1 MHENSIKMTSTN
13 SNCNNSTRKSIIE
26 AEFNEI
32 ESKGR
37 NAWHLTYQD
46 IREKCEKEAKEKH
59 FYTSESEKS
68 QNRGLNRYRDV
79 NPYDHSR
86 IVLHRG
92 KVDYINANLVKLE
105 RADRKYI
112 LTQGPLGDTVGHFW
126 LMIWEQKTKAILM
139 LNKLLEKKQ
148 IKCHQYWPDMKGAD
162 NAMKLHDVG
171 LAVEYLRCEEY
182 KNFSRRWFRLTDLES
197 KQSREIIQFH
207 YTTWPDFGIPSS
219 PVAFLQFLK
228 QVRDSGALDPD
239 VGPAVVHCSAGIGRS
254 GTFCLVDCCLVLID
268 KEGEDKV
275 SVRDVLFEMRRYR
288 MGLIQTADQLYFSYQ
303 AIIEGVRLLK
313 EPSFI
318 DYDEIPTIPKDEP
331 LEETPPPVPPR
342 TGSLVTSNGVNSKP
356 LPTIPCSESCM
367 ELKNSDK
374 NTTESTNTTEKPT
387 TNNMDHRPLPPIP
400 TQQQQQKSGELHSD
414 DDDNNELSDINDAD
428 DDSDA
433 DGNHEN
439 NEYEQ
444 LTNNDNRDKMNL
456 IDDNKQQL
464 QQQQT
469 AKSNGIDMSS
479 PSFEN
484 ELKRRKRA
492 ERQANIEQKVN
503 DIKRKQREVKESEET
518 AKKRRSL
525 VKYIAAGVIVGVLC
539 VYAYSKLA

>member
-1 MHENSIKMTSTN
+1 MTSTN
-13 SNCNNSTRKSIIE
+13 SNCNSNTTSNSIIE
-26 AEFNEI
+26 AEYNEI

-37 NAWHLTYQD
+37 NAWHITYQD
-46 IREKCEKEAKEKH
+46 IREKSEKEAKEKH
-59 FYTSESEKS
+59 FYTIESEKS

-148 IKCHQYWPDMKGAD
+148 IKCHQYWPDKKGAD
-162 NAMKLHDVG
+162 NAMKLIEVG

-197 KQSREIIQFH
+197 MQSREIIQFH
-207 YTTWPDFGIPSS
+207 YTNWPDFGIPSS

-228 QVRDSGALDPD
+228 QVRDSGALEPD

-303 AIIEGVRLLK
+303 AIIEGVKLLK
-313 EPSFI
+313 DPSFM
-318 DYDEIPTIPKDEP
+318 DYDEIPNIPKDEP
-331 LEETPPPVPPR
+331 LDETPPPLPR
-342 TGSLVTSNGVNSKP
+342 RTHSLPIGNGGAAIVNSKP
-356 LPTIPCSESCM
+356 LPTIPSSESCI
-367 ELKNSDK
+367 EGFADFKNKDAINNFINSEKNSL
-374 NTTESTNTTEKPT
+374 ESSTNADKAAPT
-387 TNNMDHRPLPPIP
+387 TNTIDHRPLPPIP
-400 TQQQQQKSGELHSD
+400 KQQQKSPDDCESQSD
-414 DDDNNELSDINDAD
+414 DDNDISEIND
-428 DDSDA
+428 DDSDDDA
-433 DGNHEN
+433 GGNDN
-439 NEYEQ
+439 KDYEK
-444 LTNNDNRDKMNL
+444 LTNDMNKQSRDKSTSNL
-456 IDDNKQQL
+456 IDDNNQQL
-464 QQQQT
+464 
-469 AKSNGIDMSS
+469 AKSNGIEMSS

-518 AKKRRSL
+518 AKKRRL
-525 VKYIAAGVIVGVLC
+525 IK
-539 VYAYSKLA
+539 KMKNKQK

>member
-1 MHENSIKMTSTN
+1 MSSTN
-13 SNCNNSTRKSIIE
+13 SNCSNSNSTSKSSSNSIIE
-26 AEFNEI
+26 AEYNEI
-32 ESKGR
+32 ESKGQ
-37 NAWHLTYQD
+37 NAWRMTYQH
-46 IREKCEKEAKEKH
+46 IREKSEKEAKEKH

-68 QNRGLNRYRDV
+68 QNRCLNRYRDV

-139 LNKLLEKKQ
+139 LNKLLENKQ
-148 IKCHQYWPDMKGAD
+148 IKCHQYWPDKRGAD
-162 NAMKLHDVG
+162 NAMKLMEVG

-197 KQSREIIQFH
+197 MQSREIIQFH
-207 YTTWPDFGIPSS
+207 YTNWPDFGIPSS

-303 AIIEGVRLLK
+303 AIIEGVKLLK
-313 EPSFI
+313 DPSFF
-318 DYDEIPTIPKDEP
+318 DYDEIPRIPMDEP
-331 LEETPPPVPPR
+331 LDETPPPLPRRTDSLSVGNGCAGNMNKKPAPPIPNNENSIKNKDA
-342 TGSLVTSNGVNSKP
+342 TNADKNSSDSTNKTDKLSTPTSN
-356 LPTIPCSESCM
+356 TI
-367 ELKNSDK
+367 
-374 NTTESTNTTEKPT
+374 
-387 TNNMDHRPLPPIP
+387 DHRPLPPIP
-400 TQQQQQKSGELHSD
+400 TQQKSLDDCGSQSD
-414 DDDNNELSDINDAD
+414 DENEISEIDENDSDMDNDNDDIEKSSNDNKHSTTNQIDDNN
-428 DDSDA
+428 
-433 DGNHEN
+433 
-439 NEYEQ
+439 
-444 LTNNDNRDKMNL
+444 
-456 IDDNKQQL
+456 
-464 QQQQT
+464 QQT

-479 PSFEN
+479 PSIDVEVR
-484 ELKRRKRA
+484 RRKRA

-503 DIKRKQREVKESEET
+503 DIKRKQREVEESEET
-518 AKKRRSL
+518 AKKRRRT
-525 VKYIAAGVIVGVLC
+525 K
-539 VYAYSKLA
+539 